1 VTTKFVP
8 RGTKSFIIPEGS
20 DLLQS
25 ITVVAW
31 NTSGESSNSATT
43 EVKDLYVPYVP
54 RTVGVFILNR
64 GNYESGYSSLS
75 YYNIEEDIMIPDFY
89 KTINGTEL
97 GNSAEQILIYG
108 SKIYITVYQSNR
120 IVVLD
125 EAGNEIKSITYGP
138 AAVNLQGPRCMTADG
153 GKVYISYYDGH
164 ALATLD
170 TFSVAIDQ
178 SNSGLRMTG
187 RFPEQVVAAGGKIYV
202 AASGGLDYPYYDKR
216 VNVFKRHKGALNR
229 DSLST
234 EESIEVISNPVS
246 LATNSKGDVFVIS
259 MGNYVDIKSTLQKI
273 DGKTGRVTEMGYAT
287 LFSLANDKLYT
298 INAPYGAAN
307 VEYKRYNALTGAL
320 ETENFITDDTRFTSI
335 SAFAVDPLSGKIYI
349 ADGENYTATSTLY
362 IFSPNGKKE
371 KEIDTEGFDA
381 HSIAFVVQ

>member
-31 NTSGESSNSATT
+31 NTSGESANSATT
-43 EVKDLYVPYVP
+43 EVEDLYVPYVP

-64 GNYESGYSSLS
+64 GSIELSNSSLS
-75 YYNIEEDIMIPDFY
+75 YYNIEENIMIPDFY
-89 KTINGTEL
+89 KTVNGKGL

-108 SKIYITVYQSNR
+108 SKIYITVYKSNR

-138 AAVNLQGPRCMTADG
+138 AITNLQGPRCMTADE

-164 ALATLD
+164 NLAILD
-170 TFSVAIDQ
+170 TSSVAIDQ
-178 SNSGLRMTG
+178 SNPKMTG
-187 RFPEQVVAAGGKIYV
+187 RFPEQVVVAGGKIYV
-202 AASGGLDYPYYDKR
+202 AASGGMDYPYYGKR
-216 VNVFKRHKGALNR
+216 ITVINKATL
-229 DSLST
+229 LQ
-234 EESIEVISNPVS
+234 EESIDVISNPVS
-246 LATNSKGDVFVIS
+246 LAANSRGDVFVIS
-259 MGNYVDIKSTLQKI
+259 MGDYGDIKSTLQKI
-273 DGKTGRVTEMGYAT
+273 DGKTGIVTEIGYAT
-287 LFSLANDKLYT
+287 LFSLVNDKLYT

-307 VEYKRYNALTGAL
+307 VEYKRYNALTGVV
-320 ETENFITDDTRFTSI
+320 ETENFITDGTRFTSI

-349 ADGENYTATSTLY
+349 ADGENYTSTSTLY
-362 IFSPNGKKE
+362 IFSPDGKKE
-371 KEIDTEGFDA
+371 KEIDTEGVDA
-381 HSIAFVVQ
+381 HSFAFVVR